1 MGNIGYMTSFLYL
14 SNRKV
19 QLEEKEEPVLL
30 EAAVMKVVEKKEPG
44 EGEEGEEGE
53 EKEGEEGKIKFKP
66 EGFSWTNY
74 DGIPRNHVQVVSRFT
89 KYPIK
94 ECDTTIRDLEGS
106 LIEILNNDIKTKEG
120 KINLINY

>member
-19 QLEEKEEPVLL
+19 QLEEKEEP
-30 EAAVMKVVEKKEPG
+30 G

-53 EKEGEEGKIKFKP
+53 EKEAAAEEPKEEEVEGEEGKIKFKP